1 MGVIPVRLNKEEE
14 KILKELSD
22 NLGVDKST
30 LIKKSIFELYENLV
44 DMEIIEKFEDKERKG
59 SVDILFKK
67 SLPTSLC
74 QREGSSPSLA
84 KRGKGRFLD

>member
-1 MGVIPVRLNKEEE
+1 MGVISVRLNKEEE

-44 DMEIIEKFEDKERKG
+44 DMEIIEKFEDKKRKG
-59 SVDILFKK
+59 KVSFVTAEDILN
-67 SLPTSLC
+67 
-74 QREGSSPSLA
+74 
-84 KRGKGRFLD
+84 